1 MFQHMQHL
9 ERTIS
14 RRVFTPLACLLLI
27 ALAGASDLKALTLT
41 GTVTNG
47 KYVISGSPVN
57 VSTNSVLK
65 ISFETTTS
73 GDALMLCAGSLADVL
88 AGHCAINLN
97 GSGGPGYMFLTII
110 DAASL
115 NGKVLYVIR
124 DIGIQPAS
132 FRLTI
137 E

>member
-1 MFQHMQHL
+1 MSHIK
-9 ERTIS
+9 RTIS
-14 RRVFTPLACLLLI
+14 RAVSTPLACLVLF
-27 ALAGASDLKALTLT
+27 ALAGVSGIKAMTLT

-57 VSTNSVLK
+57 VSTNAVLK

-73 GDALMLCAGSLADVL
+73 GDSLSLCAGTLADVL
-88 AGHCAINLN
+88 AGHCAVNLN
-97 GSGGPGYMFLTII
+97 GSGGPGFMFLTII

-124 DIGIQPAS
+124 EVGFQPAS
-132 FRLTI
+132 FRITI